1 MAELQDSGKR
11 EFCVDTPLGRLYI
24 CAKSD
29 VDCADD
35 YPGVYVSLLTDD
47 EDVLLAC
54 VEYDSSE
61 ENLLTTVYD
70 RNEEEPVSMHHHYIW
85 EGDGNETC

>member
-1 MAELQDSGKR
+1 MDRASERK
-11 EFCVDTPLGRLYI
+11 FHVDTPLGKLRV

-35 YPGVYVSLLTDD
+35 YPGIYVSLLTDD

-70 RNEEEPVSMHHHYIW
+70 RNAEEPVSMHHHYIW
-85 EGDGNETC
+85 EGDGDETC